1 MNDDDRNGTLESEDR
16 LPWLEAVESD
26 EEDEGLSASKLLG
39 FLLAALIAL
48 GVVLGGVWWLRSQG
62 EGPNGDGSLIAAAEG
77 DYKVKPGDPGGM
89 KVEGQGDASFDASE
103 GAEANGK
110 VDMAAKPET
119 PMAANKAPAVP
130 AGKPVAAGASVTAPI
145 ANSGAL
151 APDSISAQARLSRP
165 ALDCAASLR
174 SLRGRR
180 GAARR
185 RQRRSRLHWEHDL
198 GNQLEQPDHCGRQT
212 RQYSWRQI
220 GGRLCLALGR
230 GVQCPELERG
240 RPSPPRADSAG
251 PRLAT
256 GSGRLVAW
264 PGLSGNDSALHGQPV
279 RQ

>member
-26 EEDEGLSASKLLG
+26 DEDEGLSASKLLG

-48 GVVLGGVWWLRSQG
+48 GVVLGGVWWLRSQS

-119 PMAANKAPAVP
+119 PMEANKAPAVP

-151 APDSISAQARLSRP
+151 APAP
-165 ALDCAASLR
+165 AAAAPVPAGTTMIQLGAFGSQVGADQTWASLVR
-174 SLRGRR
+174 K
-180 GAARR
+180 
-185 RQRRSRLHWEHDL
+185 
-198 GNQLEQPDHCGRQT
+198 
-212 RQYSWRQI
+212 
-220 GGRLCLALGR
+220 
-230 GVQCPELERG
+230 V
-240 RPSPPRADSAG
+240 
-251 PRLAT
+251 
-256 GSGRLVAW
+256 
-264 PGLSGNDSALHGQPV
+264 PGLSGLQKSVAAAAVGGSTVYRLRANAGTTANGEALCGKVKAAGNVCLVV
-279 RQ
+279 R